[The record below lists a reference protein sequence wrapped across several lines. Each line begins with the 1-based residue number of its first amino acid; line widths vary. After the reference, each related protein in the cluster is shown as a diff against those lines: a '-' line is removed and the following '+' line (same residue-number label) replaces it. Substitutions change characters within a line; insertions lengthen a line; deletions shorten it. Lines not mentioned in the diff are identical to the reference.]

1 MTEVY
6 KIINAVRKIAF
17 PTKQKHGDTKLNNK
31 TFTTNKTTLFI
42 QCIMG
47 ELDIHMSNGN
57 GKILLDKIRNR
68 KGLKT
73 V

>member
-6 KIINAVRKIAF
+6 KIINAVRKTAF

-31 TFTTNKTTLFI
+31 TFTTNKATLFI

-47 ELDIHMSNGN
+47 VRHPHEQWEWKDFVGQ
-57 GKILLDKIRNR
+57 DK
-68 KGLKT
+68 K
-73 V
+73 